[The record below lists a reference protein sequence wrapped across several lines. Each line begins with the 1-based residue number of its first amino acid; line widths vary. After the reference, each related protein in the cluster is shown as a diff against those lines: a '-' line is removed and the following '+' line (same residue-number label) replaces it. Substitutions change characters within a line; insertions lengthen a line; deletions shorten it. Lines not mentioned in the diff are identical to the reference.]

1 MKSETEPTL
10 LVTGASGN
18 LGRRI
23 VELLLQQGG
32 ATVIA
37 GSRDPGKLTDLVA
50 KGATA
55 RTVDFDQPDT
65 LAAAFAG
72 VDRLVLISTDAVM
85 VPGQRLAQHQAAV
98 RAAEQAGVKHVVYT
112 STVDA
117 EENSALLVAPDHLGT
132 ERALQQSTLGSTVL
146 RNNYYAD
153 NLLPGLA
160 HALQEGKWYSAAGE
174 GSISYVTRE
183 DCAAVAA
190 AAVASDFSGR
200 RTLEVTG
207 PAALPT
213 AEVAR
218 LVTSVTGRPLE
229 VVAVPVAGLIA
240 GIVSSGLPEPV
251 ARLIASFDE
260 AASLGVLA
268 PLTSTVEI
276 LTGHEPQTLEAFL
289 TAHRTRLVG

>member
-23 VELLLQQGG
+23 VELLLEQGG

-37 GSRDPGKLTDLVA
+37 GSRDPGKLAGLVE
-50 KGATA
+50 KGATV
-55 RTVDFDQPDT
+55 RTVDFDQPET
-65 LAAAFAG
+65 LATAFAG
-72 VDRLVLISTDAVM
+72 VDRLVLVSTDAVM

-98 RAAEQAGVKHVVYT
+98 RAAAQAGVQHVVYT
-112 STVDA
+112 STVNA
-117 EENSALLVAPDHLGT
+117 EEDSVLLVAPDHLAT
-132 ERALQQSTLGSTVL
+132 ERALEQSTLGYTIL

-160 HALQEGKWYSAAGE
+160 HALQDGKWYTATGE
-174 GSISYVTRE
+174 GTISYVTRE

-190 AAVASDFSGR
+190 AALTSDFTGR
-200 RTLEVTG
+200 RTIEVTG
-207 PAALPT
+207 SESLGV
-213 AEVAR
+213 AEVAT

-229 VVAVPVAGLIA
+229 PVQVPVAGLVA
-240 GIVSSGLPEPV
+240 GIIASGLPEPV

-260 AASLGVLA
+260 AAALGVLA
-268 PLTSTVEI
+268 PVTTTVKD
-276 LTGHEPQTLEAFL
+276 LTGREPQTLAHFIRQHAPQL
-289 TAHRTRLVG
+289 TA